1 MWLIQW
7 LLVYL
12 LIRYFLETSGSV
24 ADTFYVDD
32 RDGRVILRRKV
43 NAGDSYTMLIRA
55 SDGGSP
61 PQNGTVYVTVNVIS
75 SQGELSLGKHN
86 LYITLKVLL
95 SAMYINVIRCRQT
108 PSDTCLVHEYTLLL
122 IADMCVLW
130 FYVCNLSFLGT
141 YFIRLDED
149 QPTQE
154 TIATLRAT
162 PGTNIIYGAI
172 SSGANNMWDF
182 FMVSKDVPSIDVIMN
197 QKTTSFIPEQ
207 FNTASCW
214 HLFKKATPKMKF
226 SDKGNQSH
234 GFTISP

>member
-1 MWLIQW
+1 MCD
-7 LLVYL
+7 
-12 LIRYFLETSGSV
+12 FG
-24 ADTFYVDD
+24 FY
-32 RDGRVILRRKV
+32 ICC
-43 NAGDSYTMLIRA
+43 
-55 SDGGSP
+55 
-61 PQNGTVYVTVNVIS
+61 
-75 SQGELSLGKHN
+75 N
-86 LYITLKVLL
+86 L
-95 SAMYINVIRCRQT
+95 
-108 PSDTCLVHEYTLLL
+108 CLV
-122 IADMCVLW
+122 
-130 FYVCNLSFLGT
+130 SGT

-197 QKTTSFIPEQ
+197 RKTTFFIPEQ

-214 HLFKKATPKMKF
+214 HLFKKSNSKKMKF

>member
-1 MWLIQW
+1 M
-7 LLVYL
+7 
-12 LIRYFLETSGSV
+12 

-86 LYITLKVLL
+86 LYITLKLLL
-95 SAMYINVIRCRQT
+95 SAMYINVIFASWVSIIRIDIVVEFHYQPDIRAYLDAEIYLLCCRQT
-108 PSDTCLVHEYTLLL
+108 PTGTCLVHEYTLLL
-122 IADMCVLW
+122 IADMCDFG
-130 FYVCNLSFLGT
+130 FYICNLCLVSGT

-182 FMVSKDVPSIDVIMN
+182 FMVSKDVPSIDV
-197 QKTTSFIPEQ
+197 SH
-207 FNTASCW
+207 W
-214 HLFKKATPKMKF
+214 HV
-226 SDKGNQSH
+226 
-234 GFTISP
+234 FTIYDMYLAMIS